1 MNIHF
6 VKVSRDE
13 EIETLK
19 EIIDNDEEYR
29 ENSEEGLT
37 ILLNGS
43 WGSGK
48 TSFINDFVD
57 SIKNDKTRK
66 YELFCKYDAFEYDF
80 YENPY
85 IPLLSTLNE
94 AKNLKLDIDLKKV
107 FKVTGKQALKD
118 IGIISYKLTKSILKS
133 KVGIDLEDIT
143 PFKDA
148 ITEYEKENE
157 ELLKFK
163 NLNDAKKSIKKKITD
178 RCKDKPYIL
187 IIDELDR
194 CSPTFAIGTL
204 EIIKYFLDIKNLI
217 IILSLDK
224 IQLQESVK
232 TIYGQNMN
240 CDVYFSKFFDYQFDL
255 NKISFDKIVNREG
268 ISDFDYIVD
277 KAHNIFETFEIST
290 RDSHKIFLEFV
301 SKYRKY
307 NNSWTKEQSIFI
319 LFMLTLKNTNLTF
332 YNNIIKGNSS
342 VYIKEMS
349 TNQQSEFN
357 KYNKILNLS
366 IEETSPIQRY
376 LNEIDRY
383 KNHNYM
389 DIKYFNV
396 IHNFSNDEF
405 TTEQN
410 IMKNMSII
418 IPYIDSKLTYMET
431 LKKILN

>member
-1 MNIHF
+1 MNKNFI
-6 VKVSRDE
+6 KVSRDE
-13 EIETLK
+13 EINTLK
-19 EIIDNDEEYR
+19 EIIEKNDEYR

-48 TSFINDFVD
+48 TSFINDFID
-57 SIKNDKTRK
+57 SINSDKTGK
-66 YELFCKYDAFEYDF
+66 HELFCKYDAFEYDF

-94 AKNLKLDIDLKKV
+94 AKALKLDIELKEV
-107 FKVTGKQALKD
+107 FKVTGKQVFKD
-118 IGIISYKLTKSILKS
+118 IGIISCKLTKSFIKS
-133 KVGIDLEDIT
+133 KIGFDIEDVT
-143 PFKDA
+143 PFKGVLK
-148 ITEYEKENE
+148 EYEKDNE

-163 NLNDAKKSIKKKITD
+163 KLNDAKKSIKKKITA
-178 RCKDKPYIL
+178 RCKDKSYVL

-224 IQLQESVK
+224 TQLQESVK

-255 NKISFDKIVNREG
+255 NKIYFDKIVNKEG
-268 ISDFDYIVD
+268 ISDFDYIVE
-277 KAHNIFETFEIST
+277 KAHRIFDTFEIST

-301 SKYRKY
+301 SKYRKH

-332 YNNIIKGNSS
+332 YNNIMKGNST
-342 VYIKEMS
+342 VYIKEMR
-349 TNQQSEFN
+349 TNEQTEFN
-357 KYNKILNLS
+357 KYDQILNLTIEDMSS
-366 IEETSPIQRY
+366 IEQY
-376 LNEIDRY
+376 LNYLGRY
-383 KNHNYM
+383 RNQNYM
-389 DIKYFNV
+389 DIKYLNV
-396 IHNFSNDEF
+396 IPGFHDDEF
-405 TTEQN
+405 VKKQN
-410 IMKNMSII
+410 IMKTMSIV
-418 IPYIDSKLTYMET
+418 IPYINSELTYIEA
-431 LKKILN
+431 LRRILN